1 MLIRL
6 ELSTQIF
13 EKYLNKKF
21 NANPSGGSR
30 VVPREMTDMTKLT
43 VDFQNFAYAPK
54 SLSFLSYSWHLNPM
68 SIAVEENI
76 WTEEGRGNGGME
88 EIA

>member
-30 VVPREMTDMTKLT
+30 VVPYGSKNRQTDRKEEQIF
-43 VDFQNFAYAPK
+43 VFRSFANAPETSSPLRCVSMYDCSYPTAAVNL
-54 SLSFLSYSWHLNPM
+54 SLP
-68 SIAVEENI
+68 
-76 WTEEGRGNGGME
+76 
-88 EIA
+88 